1 MSVTLPLVKASC
13 KWKHRYDAH
22 WCDFFHVIKYI
33 YTLRILMSLVFVFVF
48 LVSND
53 TFNDTLKTD
62 DNYSHSPVVYWFW
75 SSFSLFG
82 ILC

>member
-1 MSVTLPLVKASC
+1 MT
-13 KWKHRYDAH
+13 HIDAT
-22 WCDFFHVIKYI
+22 FFMLLNI
-33 YTLRILMSLVFVFVF
+33 YTLRILMSFVFVF
-48 LVSND
+48 FFVSND

-75 SSFSLFG
+75 SSFSLFK

>member
-1 MSVTLPLVKASC
+1 MS
-13 KWKHRYDAH
+13 
-22 WCDFFHVIKYI
+22 
-33 YTLRILMSLVFVFVF
+33 FVFGFFF

-62 DNYSHSPVVYWFW
+62 DNYSHYPVVYWFW

>member
-1 MSVTLPLVKASC
+1 MSFV
-13 KWKHRYDAH
+13 
-22 WCDFFHVIKYI
+22 
-33 YTLRILMSLVFVFVF
+33 VFF

-53 TFNDTLKTD
+53 TFNDTLKID

-82 ILC
+82 ILCRMVQLCSYSPV

>member
-1 MSVTLPLVKASC
+1 MTHIGAT
-13 KWKHRYDAH
+13 
-22 WCDFFHVIKYI
+22 FFMLLNI
-33 YTLRILMSLVFVFVF
+33 YTLRILMSFVFGFFF

>member
-1 MSVTLPLVKASC
+1 MTHIGAT
-13 KWKHRYDAH
+13 
-22 WCDFFHVIKYI
+22 FFMLLNI
-33 YTLRILMSLVFVFVF
+33 YTLRILMSFVFVF
-48 LVSND
+48 FFVSND

-62 DNYSHSPVVYWFW
+62 DNFSHSPVVYWFW

>member
-1 MSVTLPLVKASC
+1 MTHIGAT
-13 KWKHRYDAH
+13 
-22 WCDFFHVIKYI
+22 FFMLLNI
-33 YTLRILMSLVFVFVF
+33 YTLRILMSFVFDFFF

-62 DNYSHSPVVYWFW
+62 DNYSHFSVVYWFW

-82 ILC
+82 ILCRMVQLCSYSPV